1 MLVRTCVS
9 LSVGLCFVAVGA
21 THAPAAEA
29 RGEGV
34 SPAARLVH
42 QAQAAE
48 IAGDVKLRA
57 ALLDEAVSLDPEN
70 AAAHWQRGEVL
81 LDGKWLSIAAAEE
94 KLSTSPDLVE
104 YRARRDQLTMTPA
117 DHAALARW
125 CQQKGLTAQARLHD
139 TFAYQLNPND
149 VALQKRLG
157 LQRFRGALLTRAQ
170 IDIVLAQEK
179 LQAEALKSWKS
190 RLTELKRQ
198 LTSKDAAVRA
208 QGAGA
213 VAAIT
218 DPTVLPALESILMP
232 AGPDAAL
239 AAVRLMGTFDTPATT
254 EALARQALFT
264 PYDDVRKEI
273 AAQLKQR
280 SMHAWVPLLLSAMEV
295 PVEVQVQLMG
305 GVDNPAFTLS
315 LYRQG
320 PFSDEFATYS
330 DVPAPVLISDMS
342 GDPTV
347 SRNDPLIVNTRPDLV
362 QARAQQQAARAGQVV
377 AAAES
382 FNRTARLINSRINDT
397 LSLATDRQGEADP
410 SNWHHWW
417 YNYNE
422 YSYAS
427 ERPIDTTATS
437 TTYNFT
443 TVTSQ
448 GPPPPPFVPP
458 VRTGHSCFLAGTL
471 VATWTGPRPIESI
484 RVGDYVLSQDV
495 ETGQL
500 AYQPVLGT
508 THGPPTPML
517 KLSLADRDVYLT
529 RGHPLWVPGQGWRM
543 PKELKP
549 GALLHTLDGPVALK
563 EVIEWADAETFN
575 LVVADYST
583 YFVTDQRLLAHDI
596 TFRQPTNAALPG
608 MAKSPVA
615 VR

>member
-9 LSVGLCFVAVGA
+9 LFVCLSFVVAGA
-21 THAPAAEA
+21 AHVLSAEA
-29 RGEGV
+29 RVEGV

-57 ALLDEAVSLDPEN
+57 ALLDEAVSLDPKY

-81 LDGKWLSIAAAEE
+81 LDGQWLSIAAAEK

-104 YRARRDQLTMTPA
+104 YRQRRDQLTMTPA

-139 TFAYQLNPND
+139 TFAYQLNPRD

-179 LQAEALKSWKS
+179 QQAEALKSWKS

-239 AAVRLMGTFDTPATT
+239 AAVRLIGAFDTPAAT
-254 EALARQALFT
+254 EALARQAVWT
-264 PYDDVRKEI
+264 PYPEVRKEI
-273 AAQLKQR
+273 AAQFKQR
-280 SMHAWVPLLLSAMEV
+280 PIHGWVPLLLSAMQV
-295 PVEVQVQLMG
+295 PVEVRVQLMG
-305 GVDNPAFTLS
+305 SGDSPAFILS
-315 LYRQG
+315 LFRDG
-320 PFSDEFATYS
+320 PFAQEHMSYTDS
-330 DVPAPVLISDMS
+330 IAPVFASDMR
-342 GDPTV
+342 GDPNAA
-347 SRNDPLIVNTRPDLV
+347 RNDPLIVRTSPEQT
-362 QARAQQQAARAGQVV
+362 QARAQAQAAQAGRTL

-382 FNRTARLINSRINDT
+382 FNRTANLINTRISDT
-397 LSLATDRQGEADP
+397 LSAATGREGQADP
-410 SNWHHWW
+410 TDWHHWW
-417 YNYNE
+417 VAYNE
-422 YSYAS
+422 YSYQS
-427 ERPIDTTATS
+427 EKPITTTTLATS
-437 TTYNFT
+437 YNY
-443 TVTSQ
+443 TSTRLSSQ
-448 GPPPPPFVPP
+448 
-458 VRTGHSCFLAGTL
+458 HSCFLAGTL

-517 KLSLADRDVYLT
+517 RLSLADRDVFLT
-529 RGHPLWVPGQGWRM
+529 RGHPLWVPGEGWRM

-575 LVVADYST
+575 LVVAEYST

-596 TFRQPTNAALPG
+596 TFRQPTNAAPPG
-608 MAKSPVA
+608 MAKTAVA
-615 VR
+615 AR